1 MELKTSRPAAFVKKG
16 SLSMIS
22 RDLARKF
29 IEQVTQYTEYNV
41 NIMDADGTIIAS
53 RDPGRVGQFHEVA
66 WRILQG
72 QEAIVMTTDARDYST
87 VLPGINM
94 VIEDNG
100 IREGVVGVTGDP
112 EEIRPVALII
122 KMAIET
128 MLRYERS
135 QQELRLRRSRKERFV
150 HLLTQEE
157 HSDPAELRQMAE
169 ELGYHEEIV
178 RIPILVRTRETDTE
192 KALDA
197 IRTGRVHTKEDI
209 SFTLS
214 PHHFVIF
221 KTLPTNPEQLF
232 AEYRELIMDYLDPF
246 LKMAQNNKNDIRVSV
261 GSLQN
266 RFPGYY
272 SAYQHCRWLEQKKA
286 GECPAFFQDYI
297 GEYLEDAVPMKELYR
312 IYHLYEKLISREKRA
327 MIRETAGALLKTNF
341 NFPKAAA
348 MLFIHKNTLVYRYG
362 QLKEFLRIDPVIS
375 SIDRSFLGGFYLYLA
390 RRGEYS
396 TDQSDP
402 SQ

>member
-1 MELKTSRPAAFVKKG
+1 
-16 SLSMIS
+16 MIS
-22 RDLARKF
+22 RELARKF
-29 IEQVTQYTEYNV
+29 IEQVTQYTEFNV

-66 WRILQG
+66 HRILQG
-72 QEAIVMTTDARDYST
+72 KETIVVTTDTRDYST

-100 IREGVVGVTGDP
+100 VREGVVGVTGDP

-157 HSDPAELRQMAE
+157 HSDPAELQQMAD
-169 ELGYHEEIV
+169 ELGYLEEII
-178 RIPILVRTRETDTE
+178 RIPILVRTRAADTE

-197 IRTGRVHTKEDI
+197 IRAGSAHSREDI

-221 KTLPTNPEQLF
+221 KTLPENSELLF
-232 AEYRELIMDYLDPF
+232 AEYRELILEYLDP
-246 LKMAQNNKNDIRVSV
+246 LIKMSDKGLQISV
-261 GSLQN
+261 GSFQN

-272 SAYQHCRWLEQKKA
+272 SAYQHCRWLEQRKT
-286 GECPAFFQDYI
+286 GDCPAFFQDHI
-297 GEYLEDAVPMKELYR
+297 GEYLQDVVPMKELHR
-312 IYHLYEKLISREKRA
+312 IYHVYEKMIPHEKRA
-327 MIRETAGALLKTNF
+327 MIEDTAGALLKTNF

-348 MLFIHKNTLVYRYG
+348 LLFIHKNTLVYRYR
-362 QLKEFLRIDPVIS
+362 QLKEFLWIDPVAS
-375 SIDRSFLGGFYLYLA
+375 SEDRAFLGGFYLYLT
-390 RRGEYS
+390 RWGEYGTEKGGTS
-396 TDQSDP
+396 S
-402 SQ
+402 